1 MPNAS
6 SGSPWGEAGGKA
18 RSVCRSVRM
27 GTVTRVVLDTNV
39 LVAAAYNSASAS
51 RRIVETCLDGQLT
64 PALGPACA

>member
-1 MPNAS
+1 MTA
-6 SGSPWGEAGGKA
+6 
-18 RSVCRSVRM
+18 
-27 GTVTRVVLDTNV
+27 TRVVLDTNV